1 MEWLAV
7 ILTYLALIGAVAILA
22 KRVEEVR
29 HLVNF
34 AFDRLAA
41 PVTPEHIATLA
52 QGIQEGNASLLGAIA
67 ATTEIRDGQAGRLAI
82 LREALRAYELSHAHT
97 QTHTVNGFTRTE
109 TILCDCALCS
119 AARDALG

>member
-67 ATTEIRDGQAGRLAI
+67 ATTEVKETQAARDNSLRL
-82 LREALRAYELSHAHT
+82 ALRAYEQSHAQTTT
-97 QTHTVNGFTRTE
+97 QTVNGFTHVD
-109 TILCDCALCS
+109 TIQCNCALCS
-119 AARDALG
+119 GARAALG